1 MAKQNFKFTFL
12 YTFSYT
18 IHWLHVLPFIRTV
31 TSYSSPYISYG
42 TDKENLLDSQ
52 ELLQLVISSFII
64 MT

>member
-1 MAKQNFKFTFL
+1 MAKQNFKFPFF

-42 TDKENLLDSQ
+42 TDKENLLNSQ
-52 ELLQLVISSFII
+52 ELL
-64 MT
+64 